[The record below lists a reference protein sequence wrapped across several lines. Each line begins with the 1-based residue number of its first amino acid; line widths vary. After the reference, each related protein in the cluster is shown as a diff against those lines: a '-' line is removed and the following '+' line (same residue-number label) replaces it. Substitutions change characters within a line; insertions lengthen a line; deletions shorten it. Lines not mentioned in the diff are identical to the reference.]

1 LKKTVEASPNQTFLV
16 KGPAKIGIIKGEIS
30 ILENTLGK
38 EKNIVITRGKALPI
52 KAVSETVLDVYIDTD
67 DAIEP
72 LEEQFPKEWA
82 SVTNL
87 FENLEVPT
95 LIPIL
100 GGVDSG
106 KTSLTTFLANIAFK
120 KGFRVA
126 IVDADVGQSSIG
138 QPCFVSMGVM
148 EKTVSVL
155 SEVKLKG
162 SYFVG
167 SNTPS
172 RLLHRTVT
180 GVAIMAKKA
189 LDNNVEIVFIDTAG
203 WVYGRGARELETSL
217 IVMLQPKILIALQR
231 ENEIEHLLSP
241 FNKSPVNIIRLPAP
255 KTYKRS
261 RESRKFLREISYQK
275 GLEGGRD
282 ITLSLEQISLKYN
295 LLGSGSE
302 VKPEK
307 FEEIKRILGCLPVYI
322 EESADLLYIVL
333 PDDEIRINKDITE
346 YLENQLCKTEV
357 YLTQKRDFENVLVA
371 FQDKN
376 NDPSG
381 IGIIKRV
388 DFEKREIT
396 FYTPTDKEKIRSAQF
411 GLLKVSKD
419 GEELGYTK
427 IL

>member
-1 LKKTVEASPNQTFLV
+1 LKKTIEVSPNQTFLV

-38 EKNIVITRGKALPI
+38 EENIVITRGKALPI
-52 KAVSETVLDVYIDTD
+52 KAISETVLDIYMDND

-82 SVTNL
+82 STTNL

-100 GGVDSG
+100 GSVDSG
-106 KTSLTTFLANIAFK
+106 KTSLTTFLANTAFK
-120 KGFRVA
+120 KGFKVA
-126 IVDADVGQSSIG
+126 IVDEDVGQSSIG
-138 QPCFVSMGVM
+138 APCFVSMGFM
-148 EKTVSVL
+148 EKTVSML

-172 RLLHRTVT
+172 RLLHRTIT
-180 GVAIMAKKA
+180 GVAMMVKKA
-189 LDNNVEIVFIDTAG
+189 LNNNAEMVLIDTSG
-203 WVYGRGARELETSL
+203 WVYGRGARELKTSL
-217 IVMLQPKILIALQR
+217 ILMLQPRILIALQR
-231 ENEIEHLLSP
+231 ENEIEHLLVP
-241 FNKSPVNIIRLPAP
+241 FNKSSVNVVRLPAP

-261 RESRKFLREISYQK
+261 RENRKFLREILYQK
-275 GLEGGRD
+275 GLEGGQD
-282 ITLSLEQISLKYN
+282 ITINLAQISLKYT
-295 LLGSGSE
+295 LLGSGSK

-307 FEEIKRILGCLPVYI
+307 LEEIKRILGCLPVYT

-333 PDDEIRINKDITE
+333 PNDEIKINKDITE

-357 YLTQKRDFENVLVA
+357 YLTQKRDFESVLVA

-376 NDPSG
+376 NEPIG
-381 IGIIKRV
+381 IGIIKKV

-396 FYTPTDKEKIRSAQF
+396 FYTSTDKEKVKSVQF
-411 GLLKVSKD
+411 GLLKVSED